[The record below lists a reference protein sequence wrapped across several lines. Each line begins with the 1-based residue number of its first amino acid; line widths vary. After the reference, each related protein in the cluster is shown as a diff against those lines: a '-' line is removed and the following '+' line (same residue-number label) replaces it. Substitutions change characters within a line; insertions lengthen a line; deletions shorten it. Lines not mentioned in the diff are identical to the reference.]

1 MECQLIMVHFL
12 WWWPSAIRLILL
24 WSESLS
30 LGLCF
35 FTDQGHAMPVE
46 IETEGGSWIS
56 FLSPAEIHPPRINKK
71 PTHTQPISKC
81 LWQFGPKM
89 NREFESPAPFHCI
102 TFLSRCDSPPGTN
115 EDYRRYLLL
124 LSLSMSCPAVVSI
137 QRSSCLLLSASPV
150 LKSRARY
157 QTFFNAWL
165 AEHVRQQQQDDDD
178 DGADNNRRPYILH
191 LLCSL
196 LSHWY
201 DSRADRIGTQC
212 IKETGI
218 PWRYTSRYI
227 DGFGTKPPKTRPD
240 SKSLLLSS
248 LPGRKY

>member
-46 IETEGGSWIS
+46 IETEGGSWVS

-124 LSLSMSCPAVVSI
+124 LSLPMSCPAVVSI
-137 QRSSCLLLSASPV
+137 QLV
-150 LKSRARY
+150 
-157 QTFFNAWL
+157 
-165 AEHVRQQQQDDDD
+165 
-178 DGADNNRRPYILH
+178 
-191 LLCSL
+191 
-196 LSHWY
+196 
-201 DSRADRIGTQC
+201 
-212 IKETGI
+212 
-218 PWRYTSRYI
+218 
-227 DGFGTKPPKTRPD
+227 
-240 SKSLLLSS
+240 LSS
-248 LPGRKY
+248 LVGESCIKKAEHGTRLSSMPDWQSMWDNNNNRMTTTMVLIIIGDPTSYTSCAVFFLIDTIAEQIGLGHNV

>member
-1 MECQLIMVHFL
+1 MLQIQKPSRRRHGQVSVLRETAGLRNPYHIITVIRVCCRRMECQLIMVHFL

-46 IETEGGSWIS
+46 IETEGGSWVS

-150 LKSRARY
+150 LKKQSTVPDFLQCLTGRACE
-157 QTFFNAWL
+157 TTTTGW
-165 AEHVRQQQQDDDD
+165 
-178 DGADNNRRPYILH
+178 RRRR
-191 LLCSL
+191 C
-196 LSHWY
+196 W
-201 DSRADRIGTQC
+201 
-212 IKETGI
+212 
-218 PWRYTSRYI
+218 
-227 DGFGTKPPKTRPD
+227 
-240 SKSLLLSS
+240 
-248 LPGRKY
+248 